1 MPNVAMKHDVDPR
14 DAILKNLGDI
24 LDGYE
29 ILVNEVL
36 VATYRRPEKTASG
49 FFLPRKT
56 LEEDLFQSKCG
67 LVVKVG
73 SKCVFP
79 YVKFGLHDWIV
90 MRPSDGWACEIL
102 TAKEPVHCRMVD
114 PKYVRA
120 KIPHPELV
128 W

>member
-1 MPNVAMKHDVDPR
+1 MPNVAMHHDVDPR
-14 DAILKNLGDI
+14 KIILKNLGDA
-24 LDGYE
+24 LDDFQMGDE
-29 ILVNEVL
+29 IL

-67 LVVKVG
+67 LVVKIG
-73 SKCVFP
+73 PAAVFP
-79 YVKFGLHDWIV
+79 HVKVELHDWIV

-102 TAKEPVHCRMVD
+102 TAKEPVHCRLLL
-114 PKYVRA
+114 PKYIRA
-120 KIPHPELV
+120 KVPQPDLI